1 MPLFLL
7 PLLAGAKSFF
17 SALIGF
23 CSKPPGSWLAAAA
36 AVAVA
41 LWCYGQHEFNKGV
54 ASVAVRQQV
63 AAVRLIAHD
72 SKINVSI
79 GDVVVRGLQ
88 IVQANTSRIEQEI
101 PVHVTPAID
110 AAYPVPLGFVR
121 MFNDASHGPVPGP
134 AAGSDADPSGVP
146 LSQVARAHAGSESIV
161 DTCRVDLAA
170 WWSWYDQHKAA
181 REAGN

>member
-1 MPLFLL
+1 MPFI
-7 PLLAGAKSFF
+7 AIAWAFAQKWV
-17 SALIGF
+17 SAAVEF

-41 LWCYGQHEFNKGV
+41 LWWYGQHEFNKGA
-54 ASVAVRQQV
+54 ASVKV
-63 AAVRLIAHD
+63 AQAAATVRLVERDAR
-72 SKINVSI
+72 INVSI

-88 IVQANTSRIEQEI
+88 IVQANTSRIQQEI
-101 PVHVTPAID
+101 PIHVTPEID

-146 LSQVARAHAGSESIV
+146 LSEVARAHAGSEGIA

-181 REAGN
+181 WDESR